1 MKHLIGTVIA
11 VMMTGALVSAGA
23 DSKAGQAVYDKSCK
37 SCHGAD
43 GTANPAVAKMM
54 KVEMKALGSAEAQA
68 LSNADLKK
76 IITEGKG
83 KMTAS
88 KGVTGAAVDDVIA
101 YVHTFRK

>member
-1 MKHLIGTVIA
+1 MKKLTGMVIA
-11 VMMTGALVSAGA
+11 TMMAGALISAGA
-23 DSKAGQAVYDKSCK
+23 DSKAGQAAYDKSCK

-43 GTANPAVAKMM
+43 GTPNSAIAKMM
-54 KVEMKALGSAEAQA
+54 KVEMKPLGSAEVQG
-68 LSNADLKK
+68 LSNADMKK

-101 YVHTFRK
+101 YVHTFKK